1 MTKNSKTK
9 SVRSNVKELA
19 SEHCRDTANKC
30 SLTQCKYTMF
40 KAQYK
45 TRSPYESWS
54 TLGIYNSEANAI
66 SSAMQKKK
74 RGALLVRVMDKRGAV
89 VFVY

>member
-1 MTKNSKTK
+1 M
-9 SVRSNVKELA
+9 RSNVKELA
-19 SEHCRDTANKC
+19 SEHCRDTANKG

-74 RGALLVRVMDKRGAV
+74 RGALLVRVVDKRGAV

>member
-1 MTKNSKTK
+1 
-9 SVRSNVKELA
+9 
-19 SEHCRDTANKC
+19 
-30 SLTQCKYTMF
+30 MF

-45 TRSPYESWS
+45 SSSPYESWN

-66 SSAMQKKK
+66 ASAMQKKK
-74 RGALLVRVMDKRGAV
+74 RGALMVRVVDKRSAV